1 MPIEVHSLYLIWLYI
16 SEQCVRTVTTF
27 KIPFIIM
34 TLFFCVL
41 LFIIAC
47 YFVLK
52 WRRQP
57 KTRNTKDETKHS
69 TTDEKIPMN
78 HTMDNNYEPTTA

>member
-1 MPIEVHSLYLIWLYI
+1 MFIWLYI
-16 SEQCVRTVTTF
+16 SAQCVSSVTTF
-27 KIPFIIM
+27 KIPFVIM
-34 TLFFCVL
+34 TVFFCVL

-52 WRRQP
+52 WRRRQHETG
-57 KTRNTKDETKHS
+57 KTKDKTKRA

-78 HTMDNNYEPTTA
+78 DKKDNNNELTTA